1 MNDIYSRNTS
11 VLGGVFTADN
21 AKVVFKGNLAVLVQ
35 SLQFNYSQ
43 QITRLYDV
51 TSPTIYYVGGRTTG
65 RLSISRIIGPTASVT
80 AFYTQ
85 YGNVCKAAQNLISLV
100 FVNTDCSTGA
110 NNPATYDMYN
120 CVIEQVSV
128 GVQAESMIISDSTTM
143 IFSSL
148 TATG

>member
-1 MNDIYSRNTS
+1 MNDIFSRNTS

-21 AKVVFKGNLAVLVQ
+21 AKVVFIGNLAVLVQ
-35 SLQFNYSQ
+35 SLQFQYSQ

-51 TSPTIYYVGGRTTG
+51 TSPAIYYVGGRTSG
-65 RLSISRIIGPTASVT
+65 RLSINRVIGPAASVT
-80 AFYTQ
+80 AFYQQ
-85 YGNVCKAAQNLISLV
+85 YGNVCNAAQNLISLI
-100 FVNTDCSTGA
+100 FVQTDCSTGA

-120 CVIEQVSV
+120 CAIEQVSV
-128 GVQAESMIISDSTTM
+128 GVQAEAMIVTESTTM